1 MSNQNTIEKILGQD
15 AIYTELINNMEI
27 KRSCIFA
34 PVGQGKHYLIEKL
47 SQYFSE
53 NGSYYAFRM
62 AANGFSGGQ
71 TQDFAP
77 FLTML
82 TNEENLAAIKRVNL
96 GKSLT
101 ELLPYIGKA
110 VSKMV
115 NQKKVY
121 PAIYS
126 SAEIELLTR
135 IERIISHRPFL
146 FLCEGIDCWD
156 QPSAQF
162 LRKLLSCNGD
172 VFGKNVRFICTSCAE
187 GKPFPP
193 DVFDTCFHLRCVPM
207 DQMDVLWNALVPE
220 SPVEKDLLRKIHL
233 LSGGSIGIILQ
244 LIRLIT
250 AHDTES
256 IYGSCAYRDIMLQ
269 RLHILL
275 DEFKYE
281 HTVGLLDRASLIGER
296 SYRELLRLFTK
307 YDPVLFSESVRSSV
321 DGGLLT
327 EEPATVSFTDHS
339 IWQAFCTFN
348 QKNQRFHYEL
358 ANCVKELMPSNFAYI
373 GEELLLA
380 DQRQDAAKYYILAA
394 LNYYHTYRIQ
404 LELPAFQVELID
416 EFSLRDAYRTL
427 VALFSDYFSGHFSKV
442 VGTPFHFKEP
452 LLQFEADYVRA
463 LAYIN
468 GYLNLSAY
476 KQALT
481 LLESWLEDQQF
492 HEENPYQWMR
502 GALLALGA
510 KYELH
515 DDSMP
520 NLIKWIEKTKRRYSR
535 DPGMEWLEIDFL
547 SKCNYCYTI
556 DTAYCYVKS
565 AVELLEKRCSTL
577 PSRYPYYRALINAA
591 ANSLVVGKYEEAI
604 QYSRQALLLAEQNG
618 SLYGAMDAL
627 TNNLTI
633 AGLLHDPSGWK
644 DCANQCIQEM
654 RRLAELVNEDII
666 TSILLRNNI
675 AVMLCYCG
683 KFETAADELHSLCQ
697 ELQCLNDVD
706 DYYLYVTGSNKC
718 VLNAMLGR
726 EEFNW
731 EDFDALCQLRPLDL
745 DCAYFTARNQYIRE
759 NVSHMALSQPWKND
773 FTRQMVGPAWSFWGK
788 WLIFSDIQ
796 IWSD

>member
-15 AIYTELINNMEI
+15 TVYAELIDNMEI

-34 PVGQGKHYLIEKL
+34 PPGQGKHYLIEKL

-53 NGSYYAFRM
+53 NGCYVLRM
-62 AANGFSGGQ
+62 ATDGLSVGQ
-71 TQDFAP
+71 KQDFAP

-82 TNEENLAAIKRVNL
+82 TDKENLAAVKRVNL

-110 VSKMV
+110 ISKMV

-126 SAEIELLTR
+126 NTEIELLTR
-135 IERIISHRPFL
+135 LERIISHRPIL

-156 QPSAQF
+156 QPSTQF
-162 LRKLLSCNGD
+162 LHKLLSCSGD
-172 VFGKNVRFICTSCAE
+172 VFGKNIRFVCTSCDK
-187 GKPFPP
+187 GKPFPV
-193 DVFDTCFHLRCVPM
+193 DVFDKCFYLCCVPI
-207 DQMDVLWNALVPE
+207 DQMDVLWKALVPE
-220 SPVEKDLLRKIHL
+220 QPIEEDLLQRIHL
-233 LSGGSIGIILQ
+233 LSGGNIGIIIQ

-250 AHDTES
+250 EHNTES
-256 IYGSCAYRDIMLQ
+256 IYGSCAYRDVMLQ

-296 SYRELLRLFTK
+296 SYRELLHLFTK
-307 YDPVLFSESVRSSV
+307 YDPVLFSESIKASV
-321 DGGLLT
+321 SGGLLT
-327 EEPATVSFTDHS
+327 EEPATVSFTDHAT
-339 IWQAFCTFN
+339 WQAFCTFN

-358 ANCVKELMPSNFAYI
+358 ANCVKELTPSNFAYI
-373 GEELLLA
+373 GKELLSA
-380 DQRQDAAKYYILAA
+380 DQRQDAANYYILAA

-404 LELPAFQVELID
+404 PELPAFQVELFD
-416 EFSLRDAYRTL
+416 EFSLWDSYRTL
-427 VALFSDYFSGHFSKV
+427 LALFTDYFSGHFSKV
-442 VGTPFHFKEP
+442 VGTSAHFKEP
-452 LLQFEADYVRA
+452 MLQFEADYVRA

-492 HEENPYQWMR
+492 YEENPYQWMR

-520 NLIKWIEKTKRRYSR
+520 NLIKWIEKTKRKYSN
-535 DPGMEWLEIDFL
+535 DSGMEWLEIDFL

-556 DTAYCYVKS
+556 DTAYHYVKS
-565 AVELLEKRCSTL
+565 AVVSLEKLYPTM
-577 PSRYPYYRALINAA
+577 PSGYPYYRALINAA
-591 ANSLVVGKYEEAI
+591 ANSLVVGKYEESL
-604 QYSRQALLLAEQNG
+604 QYSRQALLMAEQNG
-618 SLYGAMDAL
+618 SLYGAVDAL
-627 TNNLTI
+627 TNNLAI
-633 AGLLHDPSGWK
+633 AGLLLDPFGWK
-644 DCANQCIQEM
+644 DCADQCIQEM
-654 RRLAELVNEDII
+654 RHLAELVDEDII

-683 KFETAADELHSLCQ
+683 KFEMAADEFHSLRQ
-697 ELQCLNDVD
+697 ELQCLNDAD
-706 DYYLYVTGSNKC
+706 DYYLYVTGSNEC
-718 VLNAMLGR
+718 VLNAMLGQ
-726 EEFNW
+726 EQFNW
-731 EDFDALCQLRPLDL
+731 EDFNALCQLRPLDL
-745 DCAYFTARNQYIRE
+745 DSAYFTARNQYIRE
-759 NVSHMALSQPWKND
+759 NISCMALSQPWRND